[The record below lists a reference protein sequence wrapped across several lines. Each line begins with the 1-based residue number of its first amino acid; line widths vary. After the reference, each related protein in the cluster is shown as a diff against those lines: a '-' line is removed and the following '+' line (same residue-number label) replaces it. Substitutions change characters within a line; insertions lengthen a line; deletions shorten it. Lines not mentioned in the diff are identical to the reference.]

1 MTRRLLL
8 LFLLSLVFTGAR
20 ADGDTLPPDYQPLQ
34 RFPAGRV
41 TVRSAGRSHE
51 FRVWIARTPQHR
63 SQGLMFVRTL
73 DPDRGMLFVFPAPL
87 VASFWMQNTYIP
99 LDMLFVQGNGRISNI
114 AASTRP
120 LTTDPYNA
128 VARVVAVLEV
138 PGGTAERLGIRAGD
152 RVELPARVLR
162 EAR

>member
-20 ADGDTLPPDYQPLQ
+20 ADGDALPPDYQPLQ

-73 DPDRGMLFVFPAPL
+73 DPDRGMLFVFPEAG
-87 VASFWMQNTYIP
+87 VQCFWMKNTLIP
-99 LDMLFVQGNGRISNI
+99 LSIAFLDDSGRIVQI
-114 AASTRP
+114 AEMLPQSLDNHCSLKPVRFA
-120 LTTDPYNA
+120 LEMNA
-128 VARVVAVLEV
+128 GWFKSRGLAAGAKINGLE
-138 PGGTAERLGIRAGD
+138 RA
-152 RVELPARVLR
+152 PAGR
-162 EAR
+162 